1 MNLNHFLNQFRK
13 FVVYTKSIKMNSEYQ
28 KIIDSWT
35 ENQKLEVAVITIFE
49 KVRDIPYGDI
59 GSRDPLQVY
68 KQNKGTCSGKHALL
82 KGLYTTLEIPVKES
96 LIMHC
101 FNKLPVIF
109 PQNIQQIIK
118 GSTIF
123 DPHNFIQIQRNNKW
137 LTLDVTWDIGLKKL
151 GFPVNENWSGFE
163 SLPISVA
170 KGGEIYE
177 TQNVME
183 LKRQLISE
191 IPKNDQITRKLFLK
205 KLTIWLE
212 ASRKLL

>member
-1 MNLNHFLNQFRK
+1 
-13 FVVYTKSIKMNSEYQ
+13 MNSEYK
-28 KIIDSWT
+28 KIIDGWT
-35 ENQKLEVAVITIFE
+35 KNQKLDEAIITIFK

-82 KGLYTTLEIPVKES
+82 KGLYSTLKIPVKDGI
-96 LIMHC
+96 IMHL
-101 FNKLPVIF
+101 FNKLPVVF
-109 PQNIQQIIK
+109 PESIQRIIK
-118 GSTIF
+118 DSTII

-151 GFPVNENWSGFE
+151 GFPVNENWNGFE

-183 LKRQLISE
+183 LKQQLICE
-191 IPKNDQITRKLFLK
+191 IPKNNQITRKLFLK
-205 KLTIWLE
+205 ELTNWLE
-212 ASRKLL
+212 SSRKII